1 MISRLFAIALVTTV
15 VSAIALGAQG
25 SSFTGNWTMDT
36 DRSFGLPRNM
46 RQVMKVVH
54 DGEQIEIETKLITAE
69 SENVI
74 KDRYLVDGDEHEFT
88 PQGPKGP
95 LPGKGKRA
103 AKWLPNGKGLVVEEE
118 TTTDTPNGPV
128 TSHLTRK
135 WTLSSTGELVID
147 MYIDG
152 PNGSYETKRIFKR
165 T

>member
-1 MISRLFAIALVTTV
+1 MKTRVLLASIAISAFIGIAH
-15 VSAIALGAQG
+15 AGQG
-25 SSFTGNWTMDT
+25 PSFSGDWTMDT
-36 DRSFGLPRNM
+36 DRSFGLPPNM
-46 RQVMKVVH
+46 RQVMKVVQT
-54 DGEQIEIETKLITAE
+54 GEQIELETKLITAE
-69 SENVI
+69 NENTI
-74 KDRYLVDGDEHEFT
+74 KDRYVIDGSEHEFT

-103 AKWLPNGKGLVVEEE
+103 AKWLPNGKGIVIEEE

-135 WTLSSTGELVID
+135 WTLSSSGELVID

-152 PNGSYETKRIFKR
+152 PNGSYETKRIFKK